1 MPDGSVKRS
10 EDARF
15 LAGAGRYVENVL
27 VGGALRA
34 VFVRSM
40 MPHALIRSVD
50 ASAARAMQGVVG
62 VFMAADVDIPPQ
74 PVSGLV
80 PDAMNRPVLA
90 SDVARFA
97 GEQIAVVVAETEA
110 QAADAAE
117 AVVVDFEPLQA
128 VTDPEEALR
137 PAAPIL
143 FPEHGSN
150 LAHSFEEHMDDDVL
164 AAAEVVV
171 SGRFINQ
178 RLVPV
183 PLETNAC
190 TAVPGEDDATTLWVS
205 TQIPFDVRGDVS
217 DALGVA
223 PAKVRVIAPDVGGA
237 FGAKLS
243 VYPEYLVVAALA
255 RRLGRP
261 VRWSESRSESMLAL
275 THGRGQ
281 VQYVELG
288 AKRDGT
294 LVSLRA
300 DVVADMGAY
309 PVGAFLPSL
318 THEMSSGQY
327 AIPRIA
333 FRARCAVTNT
343 TPIAPYRGAGRPEA
357 AALIERAMDMLAAEL
372 RMDPAEIR
380 RRNFIRE
387 FPHETATGQKYDSG
401 NYGRALEE
409 VLRMVEYDAL
419 RVEQAAR
426 RGRGDVKQLGIGLGT
441 YVEMTSIG
449 GGTEFASVE
458 MHEDGHATVKSGL
471 SPSGQGHETSLA
483 QVASRALGIPFEHV
497 RVVHSDTGVV
507 SRGEGTWGSRSL
519 QIGGS
524 AVLAACEKLK
534 AEGGTYAEVDFTQT
548 DSTFPFG
555 AHVAVV
561 EVDTETGGA
570 ELVKMVAVDDA
581 GVALNPMM
589 MQGQIHGGV
598 AQGIAQALFEEM
610 TYDEDG
616 NPMNA
621 NLATYAIPSAADL
634 PSFETVITQTP
645 TDRNPLG
652 AKGIGE
658 SGTIGATPAV
668 QNAVV
673 DAVSYLGVTHI
684 DMPLVPERVWRAI
697 QDARATR

>member
-171 SGRFINQ
+171 SGRFVNQ

-426 RGRGDVKQLGIGLGT
+426 RERGDVKQLGIGLGT

-673 DAVSYLGVTHI
+673 DAVCHLGVTHI

>member
-50 ASAARAMQGVVG
+50 ASAARAMPGVVG

-294 LVSLRA
+294 LVGLRA

-426 RGRGDVKQLGIGLGT
+426 RERGDVKQLGIGLGT

>member
-294 LVSLRA
+294 LVGLRA

-426 RGRGDVKQLGIGLGT
+426 RERGDVKQLGIGLGT

>member
-171 SGRFINQ
+171 SGRFVNQ

-294 LVSLRA
+294 LVGLRA

>member
-294 LVSLRA
+294 LVGLRA

>member
-1 MPDGSVKRS
+1 
-10 EDARF
+10 
-15 LAGAGRYVENVL
+15 
-27 VGGALRA
+27 
-34 VFVRSM
+34 
-40 MPHALIRSVD
+40 
-50 ASAARAMQGVVG
+50 
-62 VFMAADVDIPPQ
+62 
-74 PVSGLV
+74 
-80 PDAMNRPVLA
+80 
-90 SDVARFA
+90 
-97 GEQIAVVVAETEA
+97 
-110 QAADAAE
+110 
-117 AVVVDFEPLQA
+117 
-128 VTDPEEALR
+128 
-137 PAAPIL
+137 
-143 FPEHGSN
+143 
-150 LAHSFEEHMDDDVL
+150 
-164 AAAEVVV
+164 
-171 SGRFINQ
+171 
-178 RLVPV
+178 
-183 PLETNAC
+183 
-190 TAVPGEDDATTLWVS
+190 
-205 TQIPFDVRGDVS
+205 
-217 DALGVA
+217 
-223 PAKVRVIAPDVGGA
+223 
-237 FGAKLS
+237 
-243 VYPEYLVVAALA
+243 
-255 RRLGRP
+255 
-261 VRWSESRSESMLAL
+261 
-275 THGRGQ
+275 
-281 VQYVELG
+281 
-288 AKRDGT
+288 
-294 LVSLRA
+294 
-300 DVVADMGAY
+300 
-309 PVGAFLPSL
+309 
-318 THEMSSGQY
+318 
-327 AIPRIA
+327 
-333 FRARCAVTNT
+333 
-343 TPIAPYRGAGRPEA
+343 
-357 AALIERAMDMLAAEL
+357 
-372 RMDPAEIR
+372 
-380 RRNFIRE
+380 
-387 FPHETATGQKYDSG
+387 
-401 NYGRALEE
+401 
-409 VLRMVEYDAL
+409 
-419 RVEQAAR
+419 
-426 RGRGDVKQLGIGLGT
+426 VKQLGIGLGT

-673 DAVSYLGVTHI
+673 DAVSHLGVTHI

>member
-171 SGRFINQ
+171 SGRFVNQ

-294 LVSLRA
+294 LVGLRA

-426 RGRGDVKQLGIGLGT
+426 RERGDVKQLGIGLGT

>member
-80 PDAMNRPVLA
+80 PDALNRPVLA

-294 LVSLRA
+294 LVGLRA

>member
-387 FPHETATGQKYDSG
+387 FPYETATGQKYDSG